1 MSSRYADVAT
11 LEWLDD
17 IRYLASLCENEI
29 NEEDLE
35 EVLEDNEQESI
46 S

>member
-1 MSSRYADVAT
+1 MSFRYPDLAT

-17 IRYLASLCENEI
+17 IRYLASLCENE
-29 NEEDLE
+29 LE
-35 EVLEDNEQESI
+35 EEEYVPEEEEITFS